1 MALIDQFSA
10 ESLLVIKRPPT
21 SSPTIVTRT
30 LSNAGTFL
38 EDRFICF
45 AYRYQYQN
53 GEFSAVSQFSD
64 PAFVAGSFQFTPNSF
79 LNEGMLNTINAVD
92 VTFDTGSSLV
102 TGIELLFKD
111 MNDPTIKIIESFD
124 KADLGL
130 GNNNSFTFTF
140 SNQKVFTVLPESEI
154 LRLFDNV
161 PKLAQAQTIM
171 GNRLVYG
178 NYFEGNNLTDSQNN
192 AVNFTYN
199 ATLEK
204 NEIQFSDLP
213 TNIGAG
219 NYTYGSSITIDP
231 CIFSIDLAGIS
242 LKTGT
247 QITWD
252 VAFSHSAFYTASG
265 VAPTDTTGATTVSFS
280 YVLLKDYN
288 TPYDLATDSDF
299 VSKIGDASNVQ
310 SVGNACNGFT
320 FSDDFNCQ
328 IPATLSGFTK
338 TASGITTAPEG
349 FQIFA
354 FPNETTIG
362 LQILAMQWVNGA
374 NTTYEYFQVLSA
386 TSSVT
391 SSTSNFS
398 LHSNRGYEIGI
409 IYMDEFNRSS
419 TALVSPFN
427 TVSTSCGDSI
437 FQNKIIVN
445 IPGGQLGGAPAQIAP
460 AWATRYKFCIKADKE
475 TYETIYVS
483 QYVKEDNNNAV
494 FFLLE
499 GENANKVEAGDRLI
513 VKSDSGGPKD
523 SCVNAIVL
531 EKENKAKGF
540 IEFTNPLNP
549 TGDLIKAPAGTYM
562 KIVPNN
568 FSIQTGDE
576 TGNFISYGTRSAKR
590 AAGGAFPKVFYPVS
604 ISNPGGSGATSFID
618 YDIPAQSQVKIS
630 ILMTRFGRRRCTA
643 DCQKLVW
650 TFEQTF
656 IASQTYS
663 NFKSFFDGENLGTAT
678 TGVIQLNSTFVC
690 GFNDGDYTGTISYDN
705 TLGTFSGTTPSDSD
719 LSQGQAIYYFK
730 FLQSSTTGETF
741 LGISGDVSCESTKTS
756 NLEVNIEVVRASE
769 TVIFETQPSD
779 ALPDVWYEN
788 DLSFSINANG
798 EHSGNTQDQ
807 IIDFDN
813 SGLLIAQD
821 AIIDTGFYNCISFG
835 NGVESYKIRDSVS
848 GKTLNFGNRTTTTSS
863 QLYKEAHRFADLTYS
878 GVFNDETNVNKLN
891 EFNLGLA
898 NFSPLE
904 DSFGPIRKLYSRR
917 TDILTLQEDKI
928 SYVPVGKDLLTD
940 AAGGGALTSVPQV
953 LGVQIARDEEYGI
966 SSNPES
972 FAVWG
977 PDKYFVDAKRGV
989 VIRLRG
995 GSSGMESLTV
1005 ISAAGMRSWFRD
1017 FFINSLGTQ
1026 KLGGYD
1032 PYTDEFVLAGNVQN
1046 TFEITPCIGCD
1057 VSENLTIIPSRPSVY
1072 CVNIGQDV
1080 GTVTVTYTI
1089 PNAEEDDII
1098 TEFNTPAGSLQPIE
1112 TESGLTPVVTEDT
1125 NTGVGYTIS
1134 AYYNNVEYTS
1144 GLVYVS
1150 GSFDIPKNQVSTTEL
1165 TIEVSTSSGSND
1177 TIEVLVSCPSS
1188 TLFNVYNIAINNNVN
1203 ALETIH
1209 NEYRWTDNIFSSP
1222 VQSNLVELQAGTNPV
1237 ISQYQVLSGNLGSN
1251 TVPAEGS
1258 IVSIIS
1264 NKFPTD
1270 TFVFNAVTNKLR
1282 YLRSATTYSNT
1293 STDVLALVSASAEA
1307 TPIVEE
1313 GNLNYATFTM
1323 PTMTTADNNL
1333 YLLWDYRSPSAIT
1346 LCQDST
1352 AFASCCNCT
1361 FTPVEPC
1368 DTQQSYDGGQTYPNT
1383 YNVELGSATGEVE
1396 LIINAK
1402 QQPDRF
1408 ILTYDGVV
1416 VIDTQY
1422 YGEIIPARIN
1432 ALHGA
1437 LVGKTDPISGLPYGT
1452 GAGYQPMP
1460 THNNGGLYQN
1470 LPGFQNPD
1478 AILPA
1483 DGSGFW
1489 PDVGVGYA
1497 KFKFTKST
1505 ATTTCQLSV
1514 YAPEAGTEWD
1524 ASVSCPT

>member
-10 ESLLVIKRPPT
+10 ESLLVIKKPPT

-30 LSNAGTFL
+30 IPNAGTFL

-79 LNEGMLNTINAVD
+79 LNEGMLNTINSVD
-92 VTFDTGSSLV
+92 VTFETGSSLV

-111 MNDPTIKIIESFD
+111 MNDPTIKIVESFN

-130 GNNNSFTFTF
+130 GDNNSFTFTF
-140 SNQKVFTVLPESEI
+140 SNQKVFTVLPENEI

-199 ATLEK
+199 TTLESD
-204 NEIQFSDLP
+204 EIEFSELI
-213 TNIGAG
+213 TTTGQG
-219 NYTYGSSITIDP
+219 SYTYGSSISITP
-231 CIFSIDLAGIS
+231 CIFTIDLGQIS
-242 LKTGT
+242 LKKGT

-252 VAFSHSAFYTASG
+252 IVFAHSAFYTSSG
-265 VAPTDTTGATTVSFS
+265 VAPTDTTSAISVSFT

-288 TPYDLATDSDF
+288 TPYELATDTDF

-310 SVGNACNGFT
+310 SVSNSCNGFT
-320 FSDDFNCQ
+320 FSDEFNCQ

-338 TASGITTAPEG
+338 TASGVTTAPEG

-354 FPNETTIG
+354 FPNQTTIG

-374 NTTYEYFQVLSA
+374 NTTYEYYQLLSA
-386 TSSVT
+386 
-391 SSTSNFS
+391 SSTIVSTTSNYS
-398 LHSNRGYEIGI
+398 LHSNRGYEVGI

-427 TVSTSCGDSI
+427 TVSTTCGDSRFI
-437 FQNKIIVN
+437 NKIIVN
-445 IPGGQLGGAPAQIAP
+445 IPGGQAGGAPAQIAP

-513 VKSDSGGPKD
+513 VKADSTGVKD
-523 SCVNAIVL
+523 NCVNAIVL

-568 FSIQTGDE
+568 FSIETGDE
-576 TGNFISYGTRSAKR
+576 TGNFISYGSRSAKR
-590 AAGGAFPKVFYPVS
+590 RAGNTFPKVFYPVS

-630 ILMTRFGRRRCTA
+630 ILATRFGRDRCSA
-643 DCQKLVW
+643 DCEKRVW
-650 TFEQTF
+650 TFEQTI

-678 TGVIQLNSTFVC
+678 TGIIQLNSTFVC
-690 GFNDGDYTGTISYDN
+690 GSNNGNYVGTISYDN
-705 TLGTFSGTTPSDSD
+705 TLGTFSGTSPSDNDISG
-719 LSQGQAIYYFK
+719 SFGVYFFK

-741 LGISGDVSCESTKTS
+741 LGISGEKSCSGTKSS
-756 NLEVNIEVVRASE
+756 NLEVNIEVVRAAE

-813 SGLLIAQD
+813 SGLVVAQD

-863 QLYKEAHRFADLTYS
+863 QIYKEAHRFADLTYS
-878 GVFNDETNVNKLN
+878 GVFNDESNVNKLN

-995 GSSGMESLTV
+995 GGSGMESLTV

-1046 TFEITPCIGCD
+1046 TFEITPCVGCD
-1057 VSENLTIIPSRPSVY
+1057 VSENLTIIPSRPTVY

-1098 TEFNTPAGSLQPIE
+1098 TEFSTPAGSLQPIE
-1112 TESGLTPVVTEDT
+1112 TEAGLTPVVTEDT

-1177 TIEVLVSCPSS
+1177 TIEVLVSCPTVS
-1188 TLFNVYNIAINNNVN
+1188 TINVYNIAINNNVN

-1270 TFVFNAVTNKLR
+1270 TFVFNSITNKLR
-1282 YLRSATTYSNT
+1282 YLRSSTTYANT
-1293 STDVLALVSASAEA
+1293 ATDILSLVSASAEA
-1307 TPIVEE
+1307 TPIVED
-1313 GNLNYATFTM
+1313 GNQNYATFTM
-1323 PTMTTADNNL
+1323 PTMTLADNNL
-1333 YLLWDYRSPSAIT
+1333 YLLWDYRNPTAQI

-1352 AFASCCNCT
+1352 AFAACCNCT
-1361 FTPVEPC
+1361 FTEPIPC
-1368 DTQQSYDGGQTYPNT
+1368 DSEQAYEGTQIYPAT
-1383 YNVELGSATGEVE
+1383 ALVTLGSATGDVT
-1396 LIINAK
+1396 LTIDARNI
-1402 QQPDRF
+1402 PDRF
-1408 ILTYDGVV
+1408 ILEFDGAV
-1416 VIDTQY
+1416 VIDTGY
-1422 YGEIIPARIN
+1422 YGLSDEYN
-1432 ALHGA
+1432 YNELKSSLTG
-1437 LVGKTDPISGLPYGT
+1437 LSDPISGLPYGT
-1452 GAGYQPMP
+1452 GAGYQPFP
-1460 THNNGGLYQN
+1460 SRGNGLYSNFPHQ
-1470 LPGFQNPD
+1470 QNP
-1478 AILPA
+1478 LA
-1483 DGSGFW
+1483 DIPPYPSGSW
-1489 PDVGVGYA
+1489 PNQTPGYA
-1497 KFKFTKST
+1497 KFTFTKTT
-1505 ATTTCQLSV
+1505 ATAEATLKIYGPSSKTIWNASITCPS
-1514 YAPEAGTEWD
+1514 
-1524 ASVSCPT
+1524 